1 MKNSDHFK
9 WLDQIPIKG
18 TPGATSAFGWSNNAI
33 FQYRMFWA
41 NTQHKCT
48 QSGSNKFVG
57 ALTIYMDYWQQLQT
71 GSYSMQEREVDVPNI
86 FDVKPRSIDQKY
98 GKFKYTLGCF
108 Y

>member
-1 MKNSDHFK
+1 MIFLSRTISMKNSDHFK

-48 QSGSNKFVG
+48 QSGNNKFVG
-57 ALTIYMDYWQQLQT
+57 ASPDYIHGLLAATSDW
-71 GSYSMQEREVDVPNI
+71 
-86 FDVKPRSIDQKY
+86 
-98 GKFKYTLGCF
+98 
-108 Y
+108 